1 MKSFSLRRIAH
12 YARYHYSVTRFH
24 YLSFIVAAIGFPAL
38 MGILNNSLAILPS
51 MLVAIYMF
59 GGVAMAVST
68 TRTMRGRGTKIMDG
82 VLPVSALER
91 QIFNV
96 FNLGVVYP
104 LLFVVIAVAALGAVV
119 PFNES
124 DYTTFSSAFMSLWDD
139 AIWYWAVYVFVQV
152 VCSTSLLINICARRS
167 LIFAYVLVFFICFGG
182 LVVFVSGMEW
192 LSDNGYLDWLRVW
205 LNSLDFEVYIDID
218 ESWTKYLEYLFKILC
233 FMVPAAIYAL
243 GYVALRRRQV
253 KW

>member
-1 MKSFSLRRIAH
+1 MKSFSLRRVAH

-24 YLSFIVAAIGFPAL
+24 YLSFIVAAIAL
-38 MGILNNSLAILPS
+38 PVLFGILGKNLIVPES
-51 MLVAIYMF
+51 MLVPIYIF

-91 QIFNV
+91 QIFNA

-124 DYTTFSSAFMSLWDD
+124 GYTTFCSAFMSLWND
-139 AIWYWAVYVFVQV
+139 AIWYWPVYVFVQI
-152 VCSTSLLINICARRS
+152 VCSTSLLINILARRS
-167 LIFAYVLVFFICFGG
+167 LVFAYALVFFVCFGG
-182 LVVFVSGMEW
+182 LVVFVTGMEW
-192 LSDNGYLDWLRVW
+192 LSENVSFDLLVELDDFDSWSGFIEYVFKTLYAMIPVALYL
-205 LNSLDFEVYIDID
+205 
-218 ESWTKYLEYLFKILC
+218 
-233 FMVPAAIYAL
+233 L
-243 GYVALRRRQV
+243 GYVALRKRQV